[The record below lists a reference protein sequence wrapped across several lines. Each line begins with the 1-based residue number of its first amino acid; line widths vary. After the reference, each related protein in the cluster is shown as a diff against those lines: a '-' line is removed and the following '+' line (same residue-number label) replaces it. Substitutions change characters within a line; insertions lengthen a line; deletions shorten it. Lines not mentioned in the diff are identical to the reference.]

1 MTNIKLENIIF
12 KKPELSY
19 YKVIISGKHVEI
31 TKYERPYSINLTSSN
46 FIKKN
51 IRGKNKEQES
61 ISSYSLSRARHK
73 VRRLINS
80 NCFLYEDKRKKI
92 IKPQFITYT
101 FAKNITDIKKANL
114 HFTKYIKRLNYQYF
128 RNKKAVM
135 KYVVV
140 IEFQKR
146 GAVHYHVVF
155 FNLPRVDKI
164 KERKKRKFQKI

>member
-1 MTNIKLENIIF
+1 MTNTKLENILF
-12 KKPELSY
+12 RKPELSHH
-19 YKVIISGKHVEI
+19 KIIISGNHVEI
-31 TKYERPYSINLTSSN
+31 AKYEKPYSINLTSNN
-46 FIKKN
+46 FINKPIRKN
-51 IRGKNKEQES
+51 NKEQKIVS
-61 ISSYSLSRARHK
+61 KSSLSRAKHK

-80 NCFLYEDKRKKI
+80 NCFLYKDKKGKI

-101 FAKNITDIKKANL
+101 FTENIIDIKKANL

-140 IEFQKR
+140 LEFQKR

-155 FNLPRVDKI
+155 FNLPRVYKI